1 MDVLSLFGQLIGRLD
16 RAEVELFVMVAQ
28 RVWFRRNSYVFEGML
43 PPPIGSMK
51 DAVETLEDYRKAH
64 ENAIASIPRQRNPMP
79 VRWSKPS
86 VGVIKMNWDAAMN
99 RLKKLVG
106 VGIIAR
112 DSCGKVLA
120 SVCSIQRYIADPS
133 TAEAWGARQG
143 ADFGRVMGYSNVILE
158 GDALEVVLA
167 LQNDEGASSFGNLV
181 IETKGLLSCF
191 GSGLFQHVGR
201 EGNKAAHCLAKYA
214 VVNHLNHMW
223 VESYPSYL
231 SGTVNVD
238 FNLSDDI

>member
-1 MDVLSLFGQLIGRLD
+1 
-16 RAEVELFVMVAQ
+16 
-28 RVWFRRNSYVFEGML
+28 ML
-43 PPPIGSMK
+43 
-51 DAVETLEDYRKAH
+51 
-64 ENAIASIPRQRNPMP
+64 
-79 VRWSKPS
+79 VRWSKPPIE
-86 VGVIKMNWDAAMN
+86 VIKLNSDVAVN

-120 SVCSIQRYIADPS
+120 SVCSVQRYIADPS

-143 ADFGRVMGYSNVILE
+143 ADFGRVMGYSNVLLE